1 MKYVLLALLFGACSN
16 TKNDL
21 VEEPY
26 TPTCPQTA
34 FFGTT
39 DPPQPEDLRQAEISK
54 KRCKELYGPK
64 SCLISLTRKA
74 ERVYHASCG
83 NRL

>member
-26 TPTCPQTA
+26 TPACPQTA

-39 DPPQPEDLRQAEISK
+39 DPPDPVDLQHAEWALAGC
-54 KRCKELYGPK
+54 KRRGLE
-64 SCLISLTRKA
+64 CLISITKRG
-74 ERVYHASCG
+74 ERDYRAVCG
-83 NRL
+83 YKR